1 MYLLIIFWILHPSK
15 CASRKRLNIS
25 PRNNNFA
32 QLVTQLGIFLF
43 ILKYT
48 EKTVILDKN
57 RPKEIS
63 PMNPEAK
70 TVDDSRVE
78 TIHIVRP
85 NHLNGANRLFG
96 GILMQWID
104 EVAGIV
110 AKRHA
115 MANVTTAS
123 VDNLTFLHGAYQND
137 MIVIKGKLTW
147 VGTSSMEVCV
157 DTYVE
162 NLSGERH
169 RINNAHFMMVAL
181 DEHDKPIRVPRLI
194 LQTEDEHLAWEHGEE
209 RRRIRNE
216 RRAAKLD
223 GI

>member
-1 MYLLIIFWILHPSK
+1 M
-15 CASRKRLNIS
+15 NI
-25 PRNNNFA
+25 
-32 QLVTQLGIFLF
+32 
-43 ILKYT
+43 
-48 EKTVILDKN
+48 
-57 RPKEIS
+57 
-63 PMNPEAK
+63 EAK

-78 TIHIVRP
+78 TVHIVRP

-110 AKRHA
+110 AKRHS
-115 MANVTTAS
+115 MSNVTTAS

-137 MIVIKGKLTW
+137 LVVIKGKMTW
-147 VGTSSMEVCV
+147 VGSSSMEVCV

-162 NLSGERH
+162 TPSGQRD

-181 DEHDKPIRVPRLI
+181 DENDHPVKVPRLI
-194 LQTEDEHLAWEHGEE
+194 LQNDDEELAWSHGEE
-209 RRRIRNE
+209 RRRIRIQ
-216 RRAAKLD
+216 RKKDKLD

>member
-1 MYLLIIFWILHPSK
+1 
-15 CASRKRLNIS
+15 
-25 PRNNNFA
+25 
-32 QLVTQLGIFLF
+32 
-43 ILKYT
+43 
-48 EKTVILDKN
+48 
-57 RPKEIS
+57 
-63 PMNPEAK
+63 MNAAAK

-78 TIHIVRP
+78 TVHIVRP
-85 NHLNGANRLFG
+85 THLNGANRLFG

-110 AKRHA
+110 AKRHCGG
-115 MANVTTAS
+115 NVTTAS

-137 MIVIKGKLTW
+137 LVVIKGKMTW

-162 NLSGERH
+162 SPGGERV

-181 DEHDKPIRVPRLI
+181 DENDKPIRVPQLI
-194 LQTEDEHLAWEHGEE
+194 LQTEDEHLAWAHGEE
-209 RRRIRNE
+209 RRRIRIQ
-216 RRAAKLD
+216 RKKDKLD

>member
-1 MYLLIIFWILHPSK
+1 M
-15 CASRKRLNIS
+15 IS
-25 PRNNNFA
+25 
-32 QLVTQLGIFLF
+32 
-43 ILKYT
+43 
-48 EKTVILDKN
+48 
-57 RPKEIS
+57 
-63 PMNPEAK
+63 K

-78 TIHIVRP
+78 TVHIVRP

-96 GILMQWID
+96 GILMQWVD

-110 AKRHA
+110 AKRHS
-115 MANVTTAS
+115 MSNVTTAS

-162 NLSGERH
+162 TLDGQRD

-181 DEHDKPIRVPRLI
+181 DENNKPVEVPRLI
-194 LQTEDEHLAWEHGEE
+194 LQTEDEHLAWAHGEE
-209 RRRIRNE
+209 RRRIRNQ
-216 RRAAKLD
+216 RRKDKLD

>member
-1 MYLLIIFWILHPSK
+1 MVS
-15 CASRKRLNIS
+15 
-25 PRNNNFA
+25 
-32 QLVTQLGIFLF
+32 
-43 ILKYT
+43 
-48 EKTVILDKN
+48 
-57 RPKEIS
+57 
-63 PMNPEAK
+63 K

-78 TIHIVRP
+78 TVHIVRP

-110 AKRHA
+110 AKRHS
-115 MANVTTAS
+115 MCNVTTAS

-157 DTYVE
+157 NTYVE
-162 NLSGERH
+162 TLDGQRD

-181 DEHDKPIRVPRLI
+181 DENNKPVPVPKLV
-194 LQTEDEHLAWEHGEE
+194 LQTEDEHLAWSHGEE
-209 RRRIRNE
+209 RRRIRNQ
-216 RRAAKLD
+216 RRKDKLD

>member
-1 MYLLIIFWILHPSK
+1 M
-15 CASRKRLNIS
+15 NI
-25 PRNNNFA
+25 
-32 QLVTQLGIFLF
+32 
-43 ILKYT
+43 
-48 EKTVILDKN
+48 
-57 RPKEIS
+57 
-63 PMNPEAK
+63 EAK
-70 TVDDSRVE
+70 TVDESRVE
-78 TIHIVRP
+78 TVHLVRP

-110 AKRHA
+110 AKRHS

-137 MIVIKGKLTW
+137 MIVIKGKITW
-147 VGTSSMEVCV
+147 VGSSSMEVCV

-162 NLSGERH
+162 NSQGERD

-181 DEHDKPIRVPRLI
+181 DENDKPVQVPRLI
-194 LQTEDEHLAWEHGEE
+194 LQTADEHLAWSHGEQ
-209 RRRIRNE
+209 RRLIRMQ
-216 RRAAKLD
+216 RKKDKLD

>member
-1 MYLLIIFWILHPSK
+1 MY
-15 CASRKRLNIS
+15 
-25 PRNNNFA
+25 
-32 QLVTQLGIFLF
+32 
-43 ILKYT
+43 
-48 EKTVILDKN
+48 
-57 RPKEIS
+57 
-63 PMNPEAK
+63 PEAK

-78 TIHIVRP
+78 TVHIIRP
-85 NHLNGANRLFG
+85 THLNGANRLFG

-110 AKRHA
+110 AKRHS
-115 MANVTTAS
+115 MSNVTTAS

-137 MIVIKGKLTW
+137 LVVIKGKMTW
-147 VGTSSMEVCV
+147 VGSTSMEVCV

-162 NLSGERH
+162 SPNGERH

-181 DEHDKPIRVPRLI
+181 DENDRPIQVPRLI
-194 LQTEDEHLAWEHGEE
+194 LQTEDEHLAWAHGEE

-216 RRAAKLD
+216 RRAIKLD

>member
-1 MYLLIIFWILHPSK
+1 MMS
-15 CASRKRLNIS
+15 
-25 PRNNNFA
+25 
-32 QLVTQLGIFLF
+32 
-43 ILKYT
+43 
-48 EKTVILDKN
+48 
-57 RPKEIS
+57 
-63 PMNPEAK
+63 K

-78 TIHIVRP
+78 TVHVVRP

-110 AKRHA
+110 AKRHS
-115 MANVTTAS
+115 MCNVTTAS

-137 MIVIKGKLTW
+137 MVVIKGKLTW
-147 VGTSSMEVCV
+147 VGNTSMEVCV

-162 NLSGERH
+162 TLGGERY

-181 DEHDKPIRVPRLI
+181 DENNKPVQVPKLE
-194 LQTEDEHLAWEHGEE
+194 LQTEDEHLAWAHGEE
-209 RRRIRNE
+209 RRRIRNQ
-216 RRAAKLD
+216 RRKDKLD

>member
-1 MYLLIIFWILHPSK
+1 M
-15 CASRKRLNIS
+15 
-25 PRNNNFA
+25 
-32 QLVTQLGIFLF
+32 T
-43 ILKYT
+43 
-48 EKTVILDKN
+48 
-57 RPKEIS
+57 
-63 PMNPEAK
+63 PEAK

-78 TIHIVRP
+78 TVHLIRP
-85 NHLNGANRLFG
+85 THLNGADRLFG

-110 AKRHA
+110 AKRHS

-137 MIVIKGKLTW
+137 MVVIMGKLTW
-147 VGTSSMEVCV
+147 VGSTSMEVCV

-162 NLSGERH
+162 SPGGERY

-181 DEHDKPIRVPRLI
+181 DENDKPVKVPKLI
-194 LQTEDEHLAWEHGEE
+194 LRTEDEHLAWSHGEE
-209 RRRIRNE
+209 RRRIRIQ
-216 RRAAKLD
+216 RLKDKLD